1 MYFFN
6 QWRTKVSYLEF
17 YEMKKA
23 KKDLIGKLV
32 LESLISRRENTRF
45 RDKLRWTMNQEQK
58 ASFILG
64 WCRLKGNCGLEKI
77 LKKRS

>member
-1 MYFFN
+1 
-6 QWRTKVSYLEF
+6 
-17 YEMKKA
+17 MKKA

-64 WCRLKGNCGLEKI
+64 
-77 LKKRS
+77 